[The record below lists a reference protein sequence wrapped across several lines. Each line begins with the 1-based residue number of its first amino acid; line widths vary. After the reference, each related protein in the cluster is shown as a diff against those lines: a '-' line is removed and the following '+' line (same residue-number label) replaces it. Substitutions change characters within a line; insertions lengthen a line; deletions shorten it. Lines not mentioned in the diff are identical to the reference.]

1 MIVEGARKMIDLH
14 CHILPDID
22 DGANTTEDSLEMAR
36 LAVSEGITHLLA
48 TPHHMNRNWMNEK
61 RKVVALVK
69 EVQSE
74 IDREGIPLT
83 IYPGQEIR
91 IYGNML
97 EDIEKDTLLFTD
109 ELQQYLLVEFP
120 TASIPNYT
128 ERLFY
133 DLQTNGKIPVIV
145 HPERNRIIQED
156 PHKLK
161 ELVQHGALAQLT
173 AASYTGGFGK
183 QIQKLSKQMIESDLV
198 HFIASDAHNT
208 GNRAFHMKEAHD
220 LVIKEFGR
228 RKWHQ
233 FDQTTKD
240 LINGDVVIP
249 PTPTNIEKKK
259 FFGLF

>member
-1 MIVEGARKMIDLH
+1 MIDLH

-22 DGANTTEDSLEMAR
+22 DGANTIEDSLEMAR

-128 ERLFY
+128 E
-133 DLQTNGKIPVIV
+133 
-145 HPERNRIIQED
+145 
-156 PHKLK
+156 
-161 ELVQHGALAQLT
+161 
-173 AASYTGGFGK
+173 ASYFMIFKRMERYPWLYIQNATG
-183 QIQKLSKQMIESDLV
+183 
-198 HFIASDAHNT
+198 
-208 GNRAFHMKEAHD
+208 
-220 LVIKEFGR
+220 
-228 RKWHQ
+228 
-233 FDQTTKD
+233 
-240 LINGDVVIP
+240 
-249 PTPTNIEKKK
+249 
-259 FFGLF
+259 

>member
-1 MIVEGARKMIDLH
+1 MIDLH
-14 CHILPDID
+14 CHILPGID
-22 DGANTTEDSLEMAR
+22 DGASTMKESMEMAR
-36 LAVSEGITHLLA
+36 LAVAEGITHILA

-61 RKVVALVK
+61 NKVVELVN

-83 IYPGQEIR
+83 IYPGQEVR

-97 EDIEKDTLLFTD
+97 EDIEKDKLLFTD

-120 TASIPNYT
+120 TASIPNFT

-133 DLQTNGKIPVIV
+133 DLQTNGKTPVIV
-145 HPERNRIIQED
+145 HPERNRVIQED

-161 ELVQHGALAQLT
+161 EFVQHGALAQLT

-183 QIQKLSKQMIESDLV
+183 QIQKLSKQMIDADLV

-208 GNRAFHMKEAHD
+208 TNRAFHMKEAHN
-220 LVIKEFGR
+220 LVMKEFGR
-228 RKWHQ
+228 HKWHQ

-249 PTPTNIEKKK
+249 PTPTNIAKKK

>member
-1 MIVEGARKMIDLH
+1 MV
-14 CHILPDID
+14 
-22 DGANTTEDSLEMAR
+22 
-36 LAVSEGITHLLA
+36 
-48 TPHHMNRNWMNEK
+48 
-61 RKVVALVK
+61 
-69 EVQSE
+69 
-74 IDREGIPLT
+74 
-83 IYPGQEIR
+83 
-91 IYGNML
+91 
-97 EDIEKDTLLFTD
+97 
-109 ELQQYLLVEFP
+109 
-120 TASIPNYT
+120 
-128 ERLFY
+128 
-133 DLQTNGKIPVIV
+133 V

-183 QIQKLSKQMIESDLV
+183 QIQKLSKQMIEADLV